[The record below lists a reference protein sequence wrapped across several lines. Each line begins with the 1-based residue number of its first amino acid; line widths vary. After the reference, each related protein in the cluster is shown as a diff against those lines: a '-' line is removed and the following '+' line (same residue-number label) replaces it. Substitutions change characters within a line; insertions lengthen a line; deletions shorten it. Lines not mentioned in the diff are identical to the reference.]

1 MATVSIILGVLLSI
15 AIAIIIILRLALEKL
30 ASMFLEEEPKTAL
43 DLYYDEK
50 NIEQT
55 YLCDLLIMKNNSIKQ
70 NELCFDFSK
79 YEFYNVIAVYVNSE
93 ELEDGAFTILPDQ
106 KVYKMKDGGFVWDI
120 RHYF

>member
-1 MATVSIILGVLLSI
+1 MAVVLIILGVLLSI
-15 AIAIIIILRLALEKL
+15 AIAIIIILNLALEKSV
-30 ASMFLEEEPKTAL
+30 SMLLEADPKTAF

-55 YLCDLLIMKNNSIKQ
+55 YLCDLFVMQNNSIKQ

-79 YEFYNVIAVYVNSE
+79 YEFNNIIVVHINSE
-93 ELEDGAFTILPDQ
+93 ELEDGSFTILPNQ

>member
-1 MATVSIILGVLLSI
+1 MIAVSIILGVLLSM
-15 AIAIIIILRLALEKL
+15 AIAIIIILNFALEKSV
-30 ASMFLEEEPKTAL
+30 SMLLEADPKTAL
-43 DLYYDEK
+43 DQYYNEK

-55 YLCDLLIMKNNSIKQ
+55 YTCDLLVMKNNSIKQ

-79 YEFYNVIAVYVNSE
+79 YELNNIIAVYVNSE
-93 ELEDGAFTILPDQ
+93 ELEDGSFTILPNQ